1 MAAQDEELKKRSRKL
16 ETDMQGRKPNAA
28 DAQMLANQVQAI
40 QDERQKNLALERA
53 ALSQEQ
59 QNLSTMAMAGEAI
72 GDASVGPSTQ
82 AVLGKYG
89 LSQPRVQRSQGH
101 EVKVTPSHITI
112 NNTTNT
118 TTTNN
123 VKAEGGSQGG
133 SNSGQSKFKAWVS
146 NAFAAQK
153 EQSIARSRDF
163 DKREWSLT
171 RSANKMLRKMEEVG
185 KSVVDGMNPQ
195 NLGQTVGGQL
205 KTLLFLFG
213 MTFLAKHW
221 TKVLKAVAWVGDK
234 IKSGLDYF
242 GITDTGK
249 QLAAAGKGFKADF
262 IAFFGGNVRKGD
274 TIGSVLLRLGKDLID
289 YLKMKFEH
297 SMEERGAAIKA
308 IKFPSLD
315 LTNIGGTL
323 AGIAGY
329 LGSILTAMVD
339 PKKGIQASL
348 LNNVKASGMESSNRA
363 MKESRGPGIHTSMAG
378 LKNTD
383 TGDYALEGNINGK
396 RRNAL
401 LETAIDSTGN
411 LNKDAAS
418 QISQGRDLIGALEES
433 KETGRIDV
441 ARAAAGL
448 GRLEEAA
455 NSQGS
460 VIVDKEF
467 IEKYYGLNNANNLI
481 NSGVIKRVPMKYI
494 RVPKEEVDY
503 TSENAN
509 GFIGGYEKAA
519 AGNAIL
525 NSLGVES
532 GATKGAII
540 GRTFGSSPI
549 SGAFLGALP
558 GGETLTNISA
568 GIDNWENRLSANEYK
583 LKLVPQNDP
592 RPAVEIGGKKQF
604 FNYYRLTPQ
613 AIQALQSIYQVK
625 SFDASKDAQVL
636 NRLQDVLINYGGGQQ
651 AVNQRFA
658 QYKKKH
664 GNDKT
669 KQYDFDISKNTEEL
683 REMQE
688 MQYRHKAE
696 EDAFW
701 NNSSLGATERS
712 ISSAASSIVNGIN
725 SGIGWVNEQINKFTP
740 IKNQSDTT
748 GAKLYVHPPQAIDSG
763 KTFDAGRAAAG
774 LTSRAGGNPSGYC
787 AKYVRYAIEDGL
799 GLNRD
804 SLSGQLGNAK
814 DFAGTLYRYGFSPV
828 PFENYQPQV
837 GDILVEP
844 GYDSKTPYGHVSM
857 FNGKQWIS
865 DYYQRDMWGGPGYR
879 YYKTG
884 VILRNI
890 RATGT
895 GELDAGTYLGP
906 TSYIGGDTGNASFAS
921 GGAINMSGSY
931 GGWSGSVSI
940 GGGSTGSSSRY
951 TPSKIT
957 VRADRGQFFTEHR
970 ARWFNVLKRHGYSDA
985 DASRLSVFFSAQ
997 DGVES
1002 GGGTSNPAKN
1012 FNNFGGMSGAKGLLK
1027 YNSVEDYMEAKLDMM
1042 KRRFGNSMNATNLQD
1057 FIIGLG
1063 TQGFNRDAQGNS
1075 FLYYNAKD
1083 DKLGRTQDQL
1093 IEDYVGGALSFAK
1106 SGGIQVETG
1115 SDYDPSF
1122 GGLIPT
1128 ISNPIKSP
1136 QQLDK
1141 ERRVANLRSEVSK
1154 LWSKYPELHEVFSNI
1169 TEFQNYWMPL
1179 GKAKRKSLMDGYNV
1193 YHNHKKAIEA
1203 NEETAGIGIHKFA
1216 EQIWAKHKKDGWSY
1230 INEWEA
1236 NNRYNKR
1243 AGYSK
1248 TFTSKEGNREWMLK
1262 HTKNSS
1268 FNLFGIDKT
1277 WYAREGAKDSYDRIM
1292 NGKAN
1297 QNETPELMAGV
1308 MFGNEYIGMENRVNE
1323 IDDEIRKLGTPGYMS
1338 QADMEKREKL
1348 LKEKEGKVAKMKYM
1362 KDAAV
1367 RYQSDVK
1374 SGKGTKIEKQHAYN
1388 KAMKSAK
1395 LGSEI
1400 EDIRKRKKEITDEV
1414 NRKLAELQ
1422 RTGQTTGP
1430 YMYGSKEQTELIL
1443 AYQKELESLNEKQ
1456 KSTMKAYRDMVNS
1469 AVGTERKVLEESLK
1483 AEKLKNTSLP
1493 QIKSAFD
1500 SMLDQTGSYVESI
1513 NKLIEE
1519 FGEGVIDTLAKIW
1532 NIPGLSK
1539 EDFNFDRDLLKEDSD
1554 SEGLR
1559 KKAPGV
1565 ARSEDAALESAIRMK
1580 AIMDKMKAK
1589 GKEVNPI
1596 KYQKVLDEI
1605 DVLKKKKMKRMGGF
1619 DFTNPYDSGVTNYH
1633 STASYATMSKEDA
1646 KGTNKFGVSTYGT
1659 YALKLP
1665 GKAEGGWTADVSPT
1679 EIAGVVHGGEYV
1691 IPSGII
1697 PKAKGMINQLEK
1709 MRKIN
1714 SGRLV
1719 VDNRKTEDKKE
1730 FNADPI
1736 KIQSAVNN
1744 SVTARATA
1752 DTSGKLDQTNQLLAQ
1767 IAGLLSVQP
1776 KQRAQSYT

>member
-123 VKAEGGSQGG
+123 VKAEGGAQGG
-133 SNSGQSKFKAWVS
+133 NNSGQSKFKAWVS

-274 TIGSVLLRLGKDLID
+274 TIGSVLLRLGKDLMD

-363 MKESRGPGIHTSMAG
+363 MKENRGPSMTTGVTG
-378 LKNTD
+378 LSNTD
-383 TGDYALEGNINGK
+383 SGDFAVAATLDGK
-396 RRNAL
+396 HRNAL

-460 VIVDKEF
+460 VLVDKEF

-481 NSGVIKRVPMKYI
+481 NSGVIKKVPMKFI
-494 RVPKEEVDY
+494 QVPKEEADY
-503 TSENAN
+503 ANQNAR
-509 GFIGGYEKAA
+509 GFVGGYAA
-519 AGNAIL
+519 AATVGAAVDAVGIEDGSVRGAI
-525 NSLGVES
+525 VES
-532 GATKGAII
+532 GTPIQGAI
-540 GRTFGSSPI
+540 
-549 SGAFLGALP
+549 LGALP
-558 GGETLTNISA
+558 GGKILTNIDVGLA
-568 GIDNWENRLSANEYK
+568 NWENRLSANKYK

-592 RPAVEIGGKKQF
+592 RPAAIVGGRKQF
-604 FNYYRLTPQ
+604 YDAYRLTPQ

-763 KTFDAGRAAAG
+763 KTFDAGRAAVG
-774 LTSRAGGNPSGYC
+774 LTSRAGGKSSGYC

-879 YYKTG
+879 YYRTG

-906 TSYIGGDTGNASFAS
+906 ASYIGGDTGNASFAS

-1002 GGGTSNPAKN
+1002 DGGNSNPAKK

-1093 IEDYVGGALSFAK
+1093 IGDYVGGALSFAK

-1248 TFTSKEGNREWMLK
+1248 TFTSQEGNREWMLK

-1268 FNLFGIDKT
+1268 FDLFGTDKT
-1277 WYAREGAKDSYDRIM
+1277 WYARKGAKDSYDRIM

-1323 IDDEIRKLGTPGYMS
+1323 IDNEIQKLGTPGYMT

-1348 LKEKEGKVAKMKYM
+1348 LKEKEGKVAKMKHM

-1388 KAMKSAK
+1388 KAMKSVK
-1395 LGSEI
+1395 LANKM
-1400 EDIRKRKKEITDEV
+1400 EDLQKQKKDLLINANKLIYDAQTEEERKKILEDAKKQAEALDNEWTSVRDAYK
-1414 NRKLAELQ
+1414 KLV
-1422 RTGQTTGP
+1422 
-1430 YMYGSKEQTELIL
+1430 S
-1443 AYQKELESLNEKQ
+1443 
-1456 KSTMKAYRDMVNS
+1456 S
-1469 AVGTERKVLEESLK
+1469 AVGSKRKVLEETLK
-1483 AEKLKNTSLP
+1483 AQELENTSLP
-1493 QIKSAFD
+1493 ELQNAFNN
-1500 SMLDQTGSYVESI
+1500 MVGQTGNYVEAI
-1513 NKLIEE
+1513 AKMVEK
-1519 FGEGVIDTLAKIW
+1519 FGEGVMEKLAKAW
-1532 NIPGLSK
+1532 NIPGLSM
-1539 EDFNFDRDLLKEDSD
+1539 EDFNFGRDYIKEYEEQEKAHKEHPYITRPASDVYDSAVRGSKAIEHLEAVGYSVDQGLKDNNS
-1554 SEGLR
+1554 
-1559 KKAPGV
+1559 
-1565 ARSEDAALESAIRMK
+1565 SAIK
-1580 AIMDKMKAK
+1580 TLG
-1589 GKEVNPI
+1589 GKVNKPMYQANAP
-1596 KYQKVLDEI
+1596 KYSVEKVETFDTTTP
-1605 DVLKKKKMKRMGGF
+1605 MGRTK
-1619 DFTNPYDSGVTNYH
+1619 TNNSINVTAPW
-1633 STASYATMSKEDA
+1633 SSYAS
-1646 KGTNKFGVSTYGT
+1646 
-1659 YALKLP
+1659 KLP

-1730 FNADPI
+1730 SNADPI